1 VTRPTPEPPPSDV
14 ALALDVAGAR
24 LGAFAEVRYFAE
36 VDSTNDIAMTL
47 AQDGAPHGTAVL
59 AGQQRAGRGRRGRS
73 WFSPPGSGIYLSVV
87 VRPGADVAALSLVT
101 LAAGVAAATGVRA
114 ASGLPVELKWPN
126 DLVIGRPWRKLGG
139 VLCEAVGGAT
149 VQAVVVGI
157 GLNVL
162 AASFPRE
169 LDGRATAVETELGRE
184 IDRGTLVAEV
194 LAALDGICG
203 LLGAGTSGRARICD
217 QWRVL
222 GRAGL
227 GGAPVR
233 WQDHGSP
240 RAGLAVDIDP
250 DGALVVDTETGRE
263 RVVAGEVLWQQLS
276 RVSS

>member
-1 VTRPTPEPPPSDV
+1 MARPTPEPTPSDV

-139 VLCEAVGGAT
+139 VLCEAVGGTT

-162 AASFPRE
+162 AAAFPRE

-194 LAALDGICG
+194 LAALDGACS
-203 LLGAGTSGRARICD
+203 LLQAGASGRARVCD
-217 QWRVL
+217 QWRVF

-227 GGAPVR
+227 GGAPVK

-240 RAGLAVDIDP
+240 RSGLAVDIDP

-276 RVSS
+276 RV

>member
-1 VTRPTPEPPPSDV
+1 VI
-14 ALALDVAGAR
+14 
-24 LGAFAEVRYFAE
+24 E

-47 AQDGAPHGTAVL
+47 AQDGASHGTAVL

-139 VLCEAVGGAT
+139 VLCEAVGGTT

-162 AASFPRE
+162 AAAFPRE

-194 LAALDGICG
+194 LAALDGACG
-203 LLGAGTSGRARICD
+203 LLRAGASGRARGCD

-240 RAGLAVDIDP
+240 RSGLAVDIDT

-276 RVSS
+276 RV